1 MNYNIGLCFDF
12 LLLIVF
18 HCFVILL
25 HCTSF
30 MIFVQ
35 CHWFILLELQI
46 SITCTFNPIKHCYFN
61 LCILSIS
68 LSSICSLALFVFL
81 YFRNGATPSSYCINV
96 VFLLWS
102 YPQMDLKLIWNRLL
116 TEIKNI
122 HELKFVD
129 ILVQCNVYLF
139 ASTILFR

>member
-1 MNYNIGLCFDF
+1 
-12 LLLIVF
+12 
-18 HCFVILL
+18 
-25 HCTSF
+25 
-30 MIFVQ
+30 
-35 CHWFILLELQI
+35 
-46 SITCTFNPIKHCYFN
+46 
-61 LCILSIS
+61 
-68 LSSICSLALFVFL
+68 
-81 YFRNGATPSSYCINV
+81 V